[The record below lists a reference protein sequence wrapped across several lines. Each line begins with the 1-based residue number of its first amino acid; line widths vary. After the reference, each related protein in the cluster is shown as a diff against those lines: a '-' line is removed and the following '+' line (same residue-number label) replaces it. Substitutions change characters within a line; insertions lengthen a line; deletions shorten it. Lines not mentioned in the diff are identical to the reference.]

1 MFRLS
6 DSLIEPG
13 QERLALADARAG
25 ALATFEGWVRI
36 KNEGKTV
43 TSLEY
48 EAYED
53 MAIIEGR
60 RIIDEAR
67 ERFTLIDARAAHR
80 TGLLDIGDLAV
91 YVAVTAEH
99 RDAAFAA
106 CRYIIDEIKH
116 RLPIWKRETYEDG
129 SHTWVNC
136 SQHSCIS

>member
-6 DSLIEPG
+6 DSFIEPG

-67 ERFTLIDARAAHR
+67 ERFALIDARATHR
-80 TGLLDIGDLAV
+80 TGLLGIGDLAV

>member
-1 MFRLS
+1 LFRLS
-6 DSLIEPG
+6 DSFIDPG
-13 QERLALADARAG
+13 RERLALADPRAG
-25 ALATFEGWVRI
+25 ALATFEGWVRV
-36 KNEGKTV
+36 NNDGKTV
-43 TSLEY
+43 ISLEY

-53 MAIIEGR
+53 LAIIEGR

-67 ERFTLIDARAAHR
+67 ERFALIEGRAVHR
-80 TGLLDIGDLAV
+80 TGLLGIGDLAV
-91 YVAVTAEH
+91 HVAVTAEH

-116 RLPIWKRETYEDG
+116 RLPVWKRETYEDG

>member
-6 DSLIEPG
+6 DSFIEPG
-13 QERLALADARAG
+13 HERLAMADPRAG
-25 ALATFEGWVRI
+25 ALATFEGWVRM
-36 KNEGKTV
+36 NNDGKTV

-53 MAIIEGR
+53 LALAEGQRIIEEAAER
-60 RIIDEAR
+60 FALIEAR
-67 ERFTLIDARAAHR
+67 AVHR
-80 TGLLDIGDLAV
+80 TGLLGIGDLAV
-91 YVAVTAEH
+91 YVAVAAEH

-116 RLPIWKRETYEDG
+116 RLPVWKRETYEDG
-129 SHTWVNC
+129 SHTWVDC